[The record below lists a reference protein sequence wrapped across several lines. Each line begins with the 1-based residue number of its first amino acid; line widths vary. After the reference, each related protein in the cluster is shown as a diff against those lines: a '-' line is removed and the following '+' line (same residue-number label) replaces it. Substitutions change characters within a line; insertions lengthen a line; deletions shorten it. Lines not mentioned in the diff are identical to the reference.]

1 MHDDGFSLLETLIAL
16 AIVALMVTV
25 SVPMMSR
32 GGNGL
37 ELAARQAETELRRA
51 QSTAVRTNRTVEV
64 AIDVASGRIGNQR
77 IAEAQPPV
85 LMHVS
90 TTADQ
95 KRSASAGSIRFFPD
109 GGSTGGG
116 VTLAQNGNSIQVLVD
131 WLTGRV
137 SVAK

>member
-1 MHDDGFSLLETLIAL
+1 MRDAGFSLLETLIAL

-25 SVPMMSR
+25 SVPMMTS

-37 ELAARQAETELRRA
+37 ELATRQAETELRRA
-51 QSTAVRTNRTVEV
+51 QSTAVRINRTVEV
-64 AIDVASGRIGNQR
+64 VIDVANGRIGNER
-77 IAEAQPPV
+77 IAQAQPPV
-85 LMHVS
+85 LLHVS

-95 KRSASAGSIRFFPD
+95 KRSAEAGTIRFFPD

-116 VTLAQNGNSIQVLVD
+116 VTLAQDGKTVQVLVD